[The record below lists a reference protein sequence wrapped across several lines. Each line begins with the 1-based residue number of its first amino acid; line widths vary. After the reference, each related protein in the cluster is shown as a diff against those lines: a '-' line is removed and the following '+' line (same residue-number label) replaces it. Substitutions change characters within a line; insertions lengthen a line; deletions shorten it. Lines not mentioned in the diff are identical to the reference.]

1 MPFLTGPTL
10 WVIIALL
17 CTNGVTGVL
26 LSVKSA
32 DANRY
37 KAELA
42 ASQATYA
49 AFANQVRAQGEAA
62 IEKAKATVAEQAHIT
77 ERAIHAYA
85 NDLDALRTS
94 YDRLRQQHA
103 RASSGLGGLSTIPV
117 APTRIDEVPAD
128 AISLAADCA
137 ETTLTLV
144 TLQGWVME
152 QAK

>member
-1 MPFLTGPTL
+1 MPFLTGPAL

-42 ASQATYA
+42 ASQATYT

-62 IEKAKATVAEQAHIT
+62 IEKAKVAVAEQARIT
-77 ERAIHAYA
+77 ERTIHAYA
-85 NDLDALRTS
+85 NDLATLRTD
-94 YDRLRQQHA
+94 YDRLRKQYA
-103 RASSGLGGLSTIPV
+103 RARGDGVSALPV
-117 APTRIDEVPAD
+117 APTRIDEVPVD
-128 AISLAADCA
+128 ALPLAAECA

-144 TLQGWVME
+144 ALQDWVME